1 MFSSWPHVIL
11 SNAIGGYG
19 SLRSQGRR
27 ADRGISLTAET
38 IIQSLA
44 SGLLMG
50 LLYGLIAVGLAL
62 IFGLMDVV
70 NFAHG
75 EFLMIAMYATFFLF
89 AFFAIDPLLSAPLV
103 AAALFVF
110 GAVVYLLIVRF
121 AVRAKANAGMV
132 QIFSTFGLAIVM
144 RGVAQFFFTPD
155 YRSVTHSW
163 LGGKTVSIGGIFLPV
178 PQLVGALVAIA
189 AFGAL
194 YFFINR
200 TDFGRALEATRE
212 DAGAVAL
219 VGIDKNRV
227 FALGWGLGAALVG
240 LAGAIMAMFFYIY
253 PDVGAS
259 FALIAYVTVALGGF
273 GSVFGAFAGG
283 IIVGLV
289 EATTALDPAAVAEV
303 GRHLRGLSAGGLR
316 PAARPVRIDV
326 MDTDFAQRR
335 RRDLIVAFVPCR
347 DRRAG
352 AAVRQ
357 GRLRPEHHGSDAD
370 VCGAVAELE
379 YPQRLLRADFARP
392 RALFRARRLHHRD
405 SVHQVRRAAVV
416 RHARRRPDLG
426 ASRWRSAIPASA
438 CAGITS
444 SSPPSSSPRSRC
456 CLFQNWDWAGAAL
469 GIDIPVRG
477 DSWLKFQF
485 TRSKLPYFYFALAL
499 ACVAWLV
506 TWWLEDSKW
515 GYWWRAVKDN
525 PDAAE
530 SLGVVVFNSKMGAA
544 AVSAFLTAV
553 GGSFYAQFVSYI
565 DPESVMGFQFSLLM
579 ALPAVLGGIGTLWG
593 PVLGA
598 VILIPLTELTRSF
611 IGGSGRGVDL
621 IVYGGLIV
629 LISLARPQGLV
640 GLFSRRRKEAAR

>member
-1 MFSSWPHVIL
+1 MGVSPV
-11 SNAIGGYG
+11 
-19 SLRSQGRR
+19 
-27 ADRGISLTAET
+27 TAET

-144 RGVAQFFFTPD
+144 RGLAQYFFTPD

-163 LGGKTVSIGGIFLPV
+163 LGGKTVSVAGIFLPV

-194 YFFINR
+194 YLFINR

-240 LAGAIMAMFFYIY
+240 LAGAVMAMFFYIY

-289 EATTALDPAAVAEV
+289 EATTAHAAAAFAEG
-303 GRHLRGLSAGGLR
+303 GRHLRGLSPRRLH

-326 MDTDFAQRR
+326 MDTDFARTPPPRPHRR
-335 RRDLIVAFVPCR
+335 ILSCR
-347 DRRAG
+347 DRSRG

-357 GRLRPEHHGSDAD
+357 GRLRPEHHGADAD
-370 VCGAVAELE
+370 VGGAVAELE
-379 YPQRLLRADFARP
+379 HPLRLLRADLARP
-392 RALFRARRLHHRD
+392 RALFRDRRLYH
-405 SVHQVRRAAVV
+405 RAAV
-416 RHARRRPDLG
+416 HQIRRACRG
-426 ASRWRSAIPASA
+426 SA
-438 CAGITS
+438 CS
-444 SSPPSSSPRSRC
+444 
-456 CLFQNWDWAGAAL
+456 
-469 GIDIPVRG
+469 
-477 DSWLKFQF
+477 
-485 TRSKLPYFYFALAL
+485 
-499 ACVAWLV
+499 
-506 TWWLEDSKW
+506 
-515 GYWWRAVKDN
+515 
-525 PDAAE
+525 
-530 SLGVVVFNSKMGAA
+530 AA
-544 AVSAFLTAV
+544 A
-553 GGSFYAQFVSYI
+553 
-565 DPESVMGFQFSLLM
+565 
-579 ALPAVLGGIGTLWG
+579 
-593 PVLGA
+593 
-598 VILIPLTELTRSF
+598 
-611 IGGSGRGVDL
+611 
-621 IVYGGLIV
+621 
-629 LISLARPQGLV
+629 
-640 GLFSRRRKEAAR
+640 